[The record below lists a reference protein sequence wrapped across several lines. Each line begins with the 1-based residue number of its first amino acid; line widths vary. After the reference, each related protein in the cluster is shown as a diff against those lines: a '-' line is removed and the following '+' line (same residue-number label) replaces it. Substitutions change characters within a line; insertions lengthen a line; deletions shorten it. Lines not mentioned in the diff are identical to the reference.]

1 MGSISHHITP
11 LVINSLG
18 AGTHT
23 HTRIPTF
30 VDKAILRNQVCLV
43 LEPCGIQQVQ
53 HMICQLFFHV
63 QYVRCLS
70 MRKRFLLKLRWY
82 SSLLNRLKSKNNNV
96 KTMVMD
102 STLVRNI
109 TQNNLTEHTPKIQE
123 AWYFTQTE
131 RTTN

>member
-1 MGSISHHITP
+1 
-11 LVINSLG
+11 
-18 AGTHT
+18 
-23 HTRIPTF
+23 
-30 VDKAILRNQVCLV
+30 
-43 LEPCGIQQVQ
+43 
-53 HMICQLFFHV
+53 
-63 QYVRCLS
+63 
-70 MRKRFLLKLRWY
+70 MRKHFLLNLRWY

-109 TQNNLTEHTPKIQE
+109 TQNNLTEHTPKIQD